1 MKRQGGVALVLV
13 LAVTGVLAL
22 LALQI
27 ALTAKSQVRQAQ
39 ALSDRAEAELKLH
52 SEEAALIFSLLTNEP
67 NADPRRYNTAEPN
80 NPYAKAWNFRGEL
93 FEVNGGSFLL
103 QDVGGLFPMPLPT
116 DPPEPFADL
125 LVALGFDSS
134 RAMSVSR
141 SLSLSAPAEQ
151 GIPLQSFKELVL
163 IGSLTRDE
171 IDRLEAVASL
181 SPGANRNPNT
191 APPAVISATYSEVVL
206 EPLLSAR
213 RMFTLDSSSIQ
224 EITGRTL
231 DESAM
236 TSLIGPYF
244 RIDVT
249 VERRGSRLRRQSIWA
264 VRPQSISEPLRLFSY
279 RDLNPEP
286 RKLLTG
292 IKND

>member
-103 QDVGGLFPMPLPT
+103 QDVGG
-116 DPPEPFADL
+116 
-125 LVALGFDSS
+125 SS
-134 RAMSVSR
+134 QCRSR
-141 SLSLSAPAEQ
+141 P
-151 GIPLQSFKELVL
+151 IRPNP
-163 IGSLTRDE
+163 
-171 IDRLEAVASL
+171 
-181 SPGANRNPNT
+181 SPICWWR
-191 APPAVISATYSEVVL
+191 
-206 EPLLSAR
+206 
-213 RMFTLDSSSIQ
+213 
-224 EITGRTL
+224 
-231 DESAM
+231 
-236 TSLIGPYF
+236 
-244 RIDVT
+244 
-249 VERRGSRLRRQSIWA
+249 
-264 VRPQSISEPLRLFSY
+264 
-279 RDLNPEP
+279 
-286 RKLLTG
+286 
-292 IKND
+292 